1 MSTIVADRRDNLDED
16 SNVDRRWTGILVVG
30 LGGMILAAA
39 AADHGRARGGGEAVL
54 FDNLGTH
61 EAPITTSS
69 PRAQAFFNQGIRLCY
84 AFNHEEAIRSFEAAA
99 AEDGACAMAWWGT
112 AFALGPNINAPMG
125 EEAGRRA
132 YAAARKAQSLAG
144 GATAREQAYI
154 AAIVRRYAEEP
165 PADRGALDQAFADA
179 MREVHRAHPDDLDAA
194 TIFAEALM
202 DASPWSYWNEDG
214 SPKPFTGE
222 LLETL
227 EGVLRRDPDHPGANH
242 LYIHAVEASP
252 SPERGLGSAFR
263 LGELAAGAGHLVH
276 MPSHIYLR
284 LGMYDD
290 AAESNKEA
298 VQADEDYLRLLTKK
312 KLEIPPVYPAMYY
325 SHNVHFLWYAQT
337 MLGQSAESLKQA
349 RKTAQVIREYA
360 RHDMPML
367 EWMRAVPLAD
377 MLRFGRWDGIL
388 AEDAPPEE
396 KLVETGIWRLA
407 RGVAYARR
415 GDVESASESSR
426 RLSELAEGAEAS
438 GLESPQF
445 PGRSVLRIAA
455 RLLSAELAGAKG
467 EADAQIEGLREAVKM
482 QDKLPY
488 MEPPYWYFPVRHYLG
503 AALLDLN
510 RCSEAEEVYRAD
522 LKRNPR
528 NGWALFGLLQSL
540 RRQGNP
546 FAADVVQ
553 KEFDAAWRYADVALT
568 ASRF

>member
-1 MSTIVADRRDNLDED
+1 MDRL
-16 SNVDRRWTGILVVG
+16 WTGFCVSATCTLVVG
-30 LGGMILAAA
+30 AVAAG
-39 AADHGRARGGGEAVL
+39 ADHGRTRGGGEAVL
-54 FDNLGTH
+54 FDNLGVH
-61 EAPITTSS
+61 EAPITTAS
-69 PRAQAFFNQGIRLCY
+69 PRAQAYFNQGMRLCY

-99 AEDGACAMAWWGT
+99 AEDGECAMAWWGT
-112 AFALGPNINAPMG
+112 AFALGPNINAPMS
-125 EEAGRRA
+125 EEAGKRA
-132 YAAARKAQSLAG
+132 YEAARKAQSLAG
-144 GATAREQAYI
+144 GATPREQAYI
-154 AAIVRRYAEEP
+154 AAIAMRYSEDP

-194 TIFAEALM
+194 TLFAEALM
-202 DASPWSYWNEDG
+202 DASPWNYWNEDG
-214 SPKPFTGE
+214 SPKSFTGE

-227 EGVLRRDPDHPGANH
+227 EGVLRRDPEHPGANH

-263 LGELAAGAGHLVH
+263 LGELAPGAGHLVH

-298 VQADEDYLRLLTKK
+298 VQADEDYLRLLARK

-337 MLGQSAESLKQA
+337 MLGQSAESLEQA
-349 RKTAQVIREYA
+349 KKTARVVQEYA

-377 MLRFGRWDGIL
+377 MVRFGRWDQIL
-388 AEDAPPEE
+388 AEEAPAED

-407 RGVAYARR
+407 RGAAYVRR
-415 GDVESASESSR
+415 GELASAAELSR
-426 RLSELAEGAEAS
+426 SLSELAESVDAAA
-438 GLESPQF
+438 LESPQF
-445 PGRSVLRIAA
+445 PGRQVLRIAA
-455 RLLSAELAGAKG
+455 RLLSAELAGAEG
-467 EADAQIEGLREAVKM
+467 DAAAQIEGLREAVAM

-503 AALLDLN
+503 AALLESN
-510 RCSEAEEVYRAD
+510 KFAEAEEIYRDD

-540 RRQGNP
+540 RRQGGG
-546 FAADVVQ
+546 FAAEVVQ
-553 KEFDAAWRYADVALT
+553 KEFDEAWRYADVMLT